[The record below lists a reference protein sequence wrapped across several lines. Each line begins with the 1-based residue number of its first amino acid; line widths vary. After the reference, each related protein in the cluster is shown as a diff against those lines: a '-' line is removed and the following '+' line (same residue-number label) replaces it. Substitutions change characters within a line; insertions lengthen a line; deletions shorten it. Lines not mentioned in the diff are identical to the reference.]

1 MRRVTPT
8 QSLLLAVAAA
18 SFPLPAADELTREA
32 AKREAELR
40 RVAGD
45 LAVALSVPVED
56 ALGRLRAAMESDP
69 EGWRGW
75 HDLLARAHRGLRPG
89 RVIILGARKAKS
101 GKTAFV
107 HQLASGLEMMALT
120 PAAAREATRR
130 LEAQLVEPPRR
141 RGCAPHPAKLQRLA
155 RRRNRKRR

>member
-1 MRRVTPT
+1 MRRVTRT

-45 LAVALSVPVED
+45 LAVALGVPVED

-75 HDLLARAHRGLRPG
+75 HDLLARASRGLHPTELRLPD
-89 RVIILGARKAKS
+89 RAIESPRAP
-101 GKTAFV
+101 
-107 HQLASGLEMMALT
+107 SGLEVALT

>member
-75 HDLLARAHRGLRPG
+75 HDLLARAHRGLLPDRAIESP
-89 RVIILGARKAKS
+89 RVFHMPAP
-101 GKTAFV
+101 
-107 HQLASGLEMMALT
+107 SGLEMMALT